1 MAYHSNKSFWH
12 AATTHAV
19 FSLMTCLHGPTLLG
33 SKHVIRTWL
42 EINLQAKQSQN
53 KAGGKQQ
60 SEWSP
65 LWNIFIPKRCLYG
78 LKKALDLVNIYCQE
92 KFYFKTTSG
101 FKTLPSMIYF
111 GQKIVYQKQHKYAM
125 KIGVTHIRG
134 APFIVFIGEKGCFIS
149 LLDAA
154 FNF

>member
-1 MAYHSNKSFWH
+1 MQFKMAYYSNKSLFWH

-65 LWNIFIPKRCLYG
+65 LWNIFISKRCLHG
-78 LKKALDLVNIYCQE
+78 LKKVLDLVNIYYQE

-111 GQKIVYQKQHKYAM
+111 VQKIVLSK
-125 KIGVTHIRG
+125 
-134 APFIVFIGEKGCFIS
+134 
-149 LLDAA
+149 AA
-154 FNF
+154 